1 MCKMYDVCTN
11 AVLGES
17 DHETVETISSVH
29 FYLLSIVHVPVLQ
42 QSQLS
47 DNHFLRSRIFK
58 VSFSLVRF
66 KKG

>member
-11 AVLGES
+11 SVLGES

-29 FYLLSIVHVPVLQ
+29 FYLLSIVPVLQ

-47 DNHFLRSRIFK
+47 DDLFLRSRIFK